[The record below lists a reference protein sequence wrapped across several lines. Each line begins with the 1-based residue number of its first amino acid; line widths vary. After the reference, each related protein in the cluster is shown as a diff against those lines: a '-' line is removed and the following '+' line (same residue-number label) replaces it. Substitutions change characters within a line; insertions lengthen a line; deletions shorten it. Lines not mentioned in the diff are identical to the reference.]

1 MAVAAAAA
9 RQEGSS
15 WERRL
20 PTGRATIPPASR
32 RQGTEADPGRIWRFA
47 SVDRTRWFRGRIFTE
62 IFQRDASGRVNF
74 GLLARGRKIHILRA
88 PFPQITRTA

>member
-1 MAVAAAAA
+1 MAVAASAA

-20 PTGRATIPPASR
+20 PTGRAHDSPR
-32 RQGTEADPGRIWRFA
+32 VERQGTEADPGRIWRFA
-47 SVDRTRWFRGRIFTE
+47 SVDRTRWFRGRIFSE
-62 IFQRDASGRVNF
+62 IFQGDASGRVNF
-74 GLLARGRKIHILRA
+74 GLLARRRKIHILRA